1 MNPKIS
7 EFFWIKIKMY
17 YWNHNPPHFHIKYNE
32 YEAFVSI
39 KDIKVLEWQLPPKIE
54 KLVLSWAE
62 LYEEELL
69 ENWELCLKEKP
80 LNPILPYIK

>member
-1 MNPKIS
+1 MNPRIS
-7 EFFWIKIKMY
+7 DFFWIKINMY
-17 YWNHNPPHFHIKYNE
+17 YWDHNPPHFHVKYNE

-39 KDIKVLEWQLPPKIE
+39 KEAKVLEWNLPKKIQ

-69 ENWELCLKEKP
+69 ENWELSLKEKP

>member
-1 MNPKIS
+1 
-7 EFFWIKIKMY
+7 MY
-17 YWNHNPPHFHIKYNE
+17 YWNHNPPHFHVKYNIFIK
-32 YEAFVSI
+32 EA
-39 KDIKVLEWQLPPKIE
+39 KVLEWKLPKKVE

-69 ENWELCLKEKP
+69 ENWELWLKEKP